1 MDFEFSPEAL
11 AMQDTLKKFMQ
22 RHVLPANREW
32 HRLADSGTYPLDVI
46 EPLKKLAKEAGLW
59 NLFLPGLRED
69 EPGTR
74 MSNLD
79 YAPMAEIMGRIPWAS
94 EIFNCNA
101 PDTGNME
108 LLHMFATPGQHER
121 WLKPILNG
129 DIRSCFAMTEPDVAS
144 SDATNIRTTIRREG
158 GEYVING
165 RKWFITN
172 AAHPKC
178 AFAIVLGVSDERDD
192 ADPHS
197 RHSMVIVPMDTP
209 GLRVVRNV
217 PIMHHT
223 SPEGHCELV
232 FRDVR
237 VPAENLLGE
246 EGKGFALA
254 QARLG
259 PGRVHH
265 CMRTIGQCELA
276 LELMCERA
284 LERRTFGKYLSEF
297 SNVQDW
303 IGYSRVEIDQA
314 RLLVLRA
321 AWLMDRQGSQAA
333 RIDVSAIKLVAA
345 QLQTRVL
352 DRAIQVFGAM
362 GLTPDTPLSFLWT
375 WGRAMRFFD
384 GPDEVHLRV
393 LARNEL
399 GKAKANRGSTLPYYL
414 AQEENA

>member
-1 MDFEFSPEAL
+1 MDFEFSPDAL
-11 AMQDTLKKFMQ
+11 AMQDTLKKFTE
-22 RHVLPANREW
+22 RHILPANREW
-32 HRLADSGTYPLDVI
+32 HRLAESGTYPLDVI

-59 NLFLPGLRED
+59 NLFLPGLRDD

-108 LLHMFATPGQHER
+108 LLHMFATPEQEER

-158 GEYVING
+158 DQYVING

-178 AFAIVLGVSDERDD
+178 AFAIVLGVSDERDE
-192 ADPHS
+192 ADKHN

-237 VPAENLLGE
+237 VPASNLLGE

-362 GLTPDTPLSFLWT
+362 GLTPDTPLSYLWT

-414 AQEENA
+414 VPEENA